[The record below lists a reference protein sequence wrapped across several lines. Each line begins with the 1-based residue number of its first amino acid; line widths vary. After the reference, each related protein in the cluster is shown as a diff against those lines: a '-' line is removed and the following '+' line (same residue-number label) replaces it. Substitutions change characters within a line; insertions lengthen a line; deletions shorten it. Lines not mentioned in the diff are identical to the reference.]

1 MRQIKI
7 LEKMKGR
14 SFKDIAHETNKDL
27 GKVRSITDMAREA
40 VCYYILSNS
49 ERIGCSS
56 KIVETDESLF

>member
-1 MRQIKI
+1 
-7 LEKMKGR
+7 MKGR